1 MMVVWINKAGEY
13 YEFEELFLK
22 NNIIAIK
29 WAKIKENL
37 SNIKNKEELKEVYIK
52 AYPDENNNQISNQ
65 VGQIWKFL
73 NEMKKGDIVLS
84 PLKNKKILIAKIVGE
99 YTFNNEIPRHRR
111 KIEILGYISDDDYIS
126 LFGRQ
131 LRFFRGTIAKPKNGN
146 KNDEYLNDSEVLKLI
161 NIKNL

>member
-1 MMVVWINKAGEY
+1 MVVWINKAGED

-111 KIEILGYISDDDYIS
+111 KIEILGYVSDDDYIS

>member
-1 MMVVWINKAGEY
+1 MVVWINKAGED

-111 KIEILGYISDDDYIS
+111 KIEILGYVSDDDYIS

-146 KNDEYLNDSEVLKLI
+146 KNDEYLNDSDVLKLI

>member
-1 MMVVWINKAGEY
+1 MMVVWINKAGED

-146 KNDEYLNDSEVLKLI
+146 KNDEYLDDSDILKLI
-161 NIKNL
+161 NINK

>member
-1 MMVVWINKAGEY
+1 MMVVWINKAGED

-111 KIEILGYISDDDYIS
+111 KIEILGYVSDDDYIS

>member
-1 MMVVWINKAGEY
+1 MMVVWINKAGED

>member
-1 MMVVWINKAGEY
+1 MVVWINKAGEN

>member
-1 MMVVWINKAGEY
+1 MVVWINKAGED

-111 KIEILGYISDDDYIS
+111 KIEILGYVSDDDYIS
-126 LFGRQ
+126 LFGKQ

-146 KNDEYLNDSEVLKLI
+146 KNDEYLNDSDVLKLI

>member
-1 MMVVWINKAGEY
+1 MVVWINKAGED

>member
-1 MMVVWINKAGEY
+1 MVVWINKAGEY

>member
-1 MMVVWINKAGEY
+1 MVVWINKAGED

-161 NIKNL
+161 NIKN

>member
-1 MMVVWINKAGEY
+1 MMVVWINKAGEN

-161 NIKNL
+161 NIKN

>member
-1 MMVVWINKAGEY
+1 MVVWINKAGED

-111 KIEILGYISDDDYIS
+111 KIEILGHVSNEDYQKFTGKKLTYSGTVARLKNKNEKYISDEDI
-126 LFGRQ
+126 
-131 LRFFRGTIAKPKNGN
+131 
-146 KNDEYLNDSEVLKLI
+146 LKLI
-161 NIKNL
+161 NF

>member
-1 MMVVWINKAGEY
+1 MVVWINKAGEY

-111 KIEILGYISDDDYIS
+111 KIEILGYVSDDDYIS
-126 LFGRQ
+126 LFGKQ

>member
-1 MMVVWINKAGEY
+1 MVVWINKAGEY

-111 KIEILGYISDDDYIS
+111 KIEILGHVSNEDYQKFTGKKLTYSGTVARLKNKNEKYISDEDI
-126 LFGRQ
+126 
-131 LRFFRGTIAKPKNGN
+131 
-146 KNDEYLNDSEVLKLI
+146 LKLI
-161 NIKNL
+161 NF